1 MMATLGGYF
10 RAAVTW
16 CWNGGARDALV
27 TLDRYLRIAFFWF
40 WVGVGI
46 LLAIYSYDGFGTG
59 IAAFMLGF
67 VFVIYAVRRLYRA
80 FRAKKVH
87 LQDFAFVVYAV
98 ALFGVGIHG
107 SSSFIEKHETNF
119 APLFAALEQ
128 YRDTT
133 GEYPDE
139 VAELV
144 PEYVASLPECPVVSG
159 GWARGLSYYKRPPG
173 HRLQGTY
180 LVQCVVGVFVF
191 PQYALYESKDAAW
204 MYTD

>member
-16 CWNGGARDALV
+16 CWNGGARDALD
-27 TLDRYLRIAFFWF
+27 TLDRYLRVVFFWF

-46 LLAIYSYDGFGTG
+46 LAAVYSYDGYGSG
-59 IAAFMLGF
+59 LGALMLGF
-67 VFVIYAVRRLYRA
+67 VFFIYAVRRLHRA
-80 FRAKKVH
+80 FKASKVR
-87 LQDFAFVVYAV
+87 LPDFAFVVYAV
-98 ALFGVGIHG
+98 LLFGVGIHG
-107 SSSFIEKHETNF
+107 SSSFIEEHETNF
-119 APLFAALEQ
+119 APLLAALEQ
-128 YRDTT
+128 YRNTT

-144 PEYVASLPECPVVSG
+144 PEYVASLPECPVTGS
-159 GWARGLSYYKRPPG
+159 WAPNLSYHKRQPG

-191 PQYALYESKDAAW
+191 PQYALYESADAAW